1 MSKAYKYIVILFF
14 LLPVLR
20 TPVIGQVAVSG
31 QVVVSGPACVIPR
44 TVYQYVITGPW
55 DSTSTMR
62 VCLTGGQ
69 LADSSGIC
77 TPTGR
82 PLSFVRVT
90 WNAGSSGSLQVQ
102 SSKGNSLFSVTLSD
116 TLTGGT
122 IVVATKAQAIAY
134 LATPALISCSASTG
148 GACSPQYSYQWQQ
161 SADLVTWVDIP
172 NDTTQNLTL
181 TQAVAQSLFVR
192 RKVTETRSN
201 TVAFSDVA
209 RVDVGAPAPTIS
221 TAN

>member
-1 MSKAYKYIVILFF
+1 MPQAYKYIIVLTF
-14 LLPVLR
+14 LLPALR
-20 TPVIGQVAVSG
+20 TPVFSQVT
-31 QVVVSGPACVIPR
+31 VSGPTCVIPG

-55 DSTSTMR
+55 DPTSTMQ

-69 LADSSGIC
+69 LADSTGTC

-90 WNAGSSGSLQVQ
+90 WNAGSSASLQVQ
-102 SSKGNSLFSVTLSD
+102 SSKGNSTVKVSLSD

-122 IVVATKAQAIAY
+122 ILVATKAQQIAY
-134 LATPALISCSASTG
+134 LATPALVSCSASTG

-161 SADLVTWVDIP
+161 SVDLVTWLDIP
-172 NDTTQNLTL
+172 NDTAQNLML
-181 TQAVAQSLFVR
+181 TQTVTQSLFVR

-201 TVAFSDVA
+201 TIAFSDVA